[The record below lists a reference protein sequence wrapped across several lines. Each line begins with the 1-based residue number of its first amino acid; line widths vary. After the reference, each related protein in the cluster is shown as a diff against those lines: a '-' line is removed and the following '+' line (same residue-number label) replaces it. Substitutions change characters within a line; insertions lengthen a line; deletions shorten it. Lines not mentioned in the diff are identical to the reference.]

1 MDPLIHTFIYKT
13 WVIYMCT
20 CTCTNTEHRLSTS
33 TSNRAP
39 PHISYPTLFKAPLH
53 TPATLHTSNSI
64 TSIIKKQCETNAI
77 QAKYL
82 YCFSYCVYLLGAIVP
97 IATLMQSM
105 AVVCVQRMCPYVY
118 IRDLLI
124 MWFICMHMHAHAV
137 VCAHKFTHIHLGKK
151 PAGCAKPRAS
161 AVSQTKGPG
170 MYWISNHPQSQW
182 KAFVKHFSM

>member
-97 IATLMQSM
+97 IRYLD
-105 AVVCVQRMCPYVY
+105 AVYGSRVCPTVCVLMCTSGTYSSCDSY
-118 IRDLLI
+118 A
-124 MWFICMHMHAHAV
+124 CTAHAV

-170 MYWISNHPQSQW
+170 MYWISNHPQSQ
-182 KAFVKHFSM
+182 